1 MPCLFPPKHPPPFC
15 LPLPHILNQLLF
27 LSRLLRIL
35 LVALALLAH
44 SKLLSLTRS
53 SFLRLLCT
61 RARSARSLET
71 TLAMPCASARAIALR
86 GHSKLPRSLRI
97 SLALRLRSLCA
108 LARNFSISL
117 ALPFRGGSSLALALR
132 VDSIFFFFTMPLRLV
147 AVVVARSLEKFSL
160 DRFASR
166 LLCACARFARS
177 LETSLSVTS
186 LASLC
191 LALALLRLCSI
202 CVLVRKFLS
211 LAMSLCL
218 VAHKCF
224 SLALRALSKLVFRI
238 LYALR
243 SLCCSCCMCSAR
255 SFENFLPRIRSV
267 FLRSF

>member
-1 MPCLFPPKHPPPFC
+1 MPCLFLPPQHPQWPAAAQLTIVPCLFPPKHPPPFC

-117 ALPFRGGSSLALALR
+117 ALPFRGGSSLALARR
-132 VDSIFFFFTMPLRLV
+132 VDSIFFFFLLCPC
-147 AVVVARSLEKFSL
+147 AW
-160 DRFASR
+160 SR
-166 LLCACARFARS
+166 LLLHVRLKNSPSIALLLACY
-177 LETSLSVTS
+177 
-186 LASLC
+186 
-191 LALALLRLCSI
+191 ALA
-202 CVLVRKFLS
+202 
-211 LAMSLCL
+211 
-218 VAHKCF
+218 
-224 SLALRALSKLVFRI
+224 LALRALLKLLSLSHLSHR
-238 LYALR
+238 YA
-243 SLCCSCCMCSAR
+243 
-255 SFENFLPRIRSV
+255 
-267 FLRSF
+267 